1 MAETLTYDAGTDTV
15 TTEDNLT
22 ADEQDSLK
30 VGEALQDQQESL
42 LAGKY
47 KNAEDLEKAYVELER
62 KLGTNNEAKPED
74 TAEPESKQEEKEEK
88 QEDKPQET
96 NLLDDLWEQ
105 AQAEKFDDK
114 TLDQISNMSSRD
126 VANMHL
132 QYRANQTT
140 QELTESDVKEL
151 KGVVGGEKE
160 YSDMMQ
166 WATKTLN
173 KTEIDMFDKVMEQGN
188 PLAAFFAVRSLAY
201 RYNDAVGVDGQMTT
215 GTAPRT
221 SGDVFRSQAELV
233 KAMADQRYDRDPAY
247 RQDVIAKLDRSDIE
261 F

>member
-22 ADEQDSLK
+22 ADEQDSLR
-30 VGEALQDQQESL
+30 VGEAMQENEESL

-47 KNAEDLEKAYVELER
+47 KNAEDLEKAYVELEK
-62 KLGTNNEAKPED
+62 KLGTNNEAQPEN
-74 TAEPESKQEEKEEK
+74 TAEPESKQEEK
-88 QEDKPQET
+88 QEDKPPESSI
-96 NLLDDLWEQ
+96 LDDLWEQ
-105 AQAEKFDDK
+105 AQADKFDDK
-114 TLDQISNMSSRD
+114 TLDEISNMSSRD
-126 VANMHL
+126 LANLHL
-132 QYRANQTT
+132 QYRASQQTSD
-140 QELTESDVKEL
+140 LTESDVKEL

-160 YSDMMQ
+160 YADMMQ

-188 PLAAFFAVRSLAY
+188 PLAAFFAVRALAY
-201 RYNDAVGVDGQMTT
+201 RYEDAVGVDGKMTT

-221 SGDVFRSQAELV
+221 SGDTFRSQQELV
-233 KAMADQRYDRDPAY
+233 AAMSDQRYDNDPAY
-247 RQDVIAKLDRSDIE
+247 RQDVIAKLDRSDIK

>member
-47 KNAEDLEKAYVELER
+47 KNAEDLEKAYVELEK
-62 KLGTNNEAKPED
+62 KLGTNNEAEPED
-74 TAEPESKQEEKEEK
+74 TAEPDSKQEEKEE
-88 QEDKPQET
+88 DKPPESS
-96 NLLDDLWEQ
+96 LLDDLWEQ
-105 AQAEKFDDK
+105 AQADKFDEK

-132 QYRANQTT
+132 QYRASQRP
-140 QELTESDVKEL
+140 QELTQSDVKEL

-160 YSDMMQ
+160 YANMMQ

-201 RYNDAVGVDGQMTT
+201 RYEDATGVDGKMTT

-221 SGDVFRSQAELV
+221 SGDTFRSQEELV
-233 KAMADQRYDRDPAY
+233 AAMSDQRYDRDPAY
-247 RQDVIAKLDRSDIE
+247 RQDVIAKLDRSDIK

>member
-1 MAETLTYDAGTDTV
+1 MAETLTYDAGTDTI

-22 ADEQDSLK
+22 ADEQDSLR
-30 VGEALQDQQESL
+30 VGEAMQGNEESL

-47 KNAEDLEKAYVELER
+47 KNAEDLEKAYVELEK
-62 KLGTNNEAKPED
+62 KLGTNNEAEPED
-74 TAEPESKQEEKEEK
+74 TAEPESKQEEKEE
-88 QEDKPQET
+88 DKPPESS
-96 NLLDDLWEQ
+96 LLDDLWEQ
-105 AQAEKFDDK
+105 AQADKFDEK

-132 QYRANQTT
+132 QYRASQRP
-140 QELTESDVKEL
+140 QELTQSDVKEL

-160 YSDMMQ
+160 YANMMQ

-201 RYNDAVGVDGQMTT
+201 RYEDAIGVDGKMTT

-221 SGDVFRSQAELV
+221 SGDTFRSQEELV
-233 KAMADQRYDRDPAY
+233 AAMSDQRYDRDPAY
-247 RQDVIAKLDRSDIE
+247 RQDVIAKLDRSDIK

>member
-1 MAETLTYDAGTDTV
+1 MAETLTYDAGTDTI
-15 TTEDNLT
+15 TTEDILP
-22 ADEQDSLK
+22 ADEQDSLR
-30 VGEALQDQQESL
+30 VGEAMQGNEESL

-47 KNAEDLEKAYVELER
+47 KNAEDLEKAYVELEK
-62 KLGTNNEAKPED
+62 KLGTNNEAEPED
-74 TAEPESKQEEKEEK
+74 TAEPESKQEEKEE
-88 QEDKPQET
+88 DKPPESS
-96 NLLDDLWEQ
+96 LLDDLWEQ
-105 AQAEKFDDK
+105 AQADKFDEK

-132 QYRANQTT
+132 QYRASQRP
-140 QELTESDVKEL
+140 QELTQSDVKEL

-160 YSDMMQ
+160 YANMMQ

-201 RYNDAVGVDGQMTT
+201 RYEDAIGVDGKMTT

-221 SGDVFRSQAELV
+221 SGDTFRSQEELV
-233 KAMADQRYDRDPAY
+233 AAISDKRYDRDPAY
-247 RQDVIAKLDRSDIE
+247 RQDVIAKLDRSDIK

>member
-1 MAETLTYDAGTDTV
+1 MAEILTYDAGTDTV

-22 ADEQDSLK
+22 ADEQDSLR
-30 VGEALQDQQESL
+30 VGEAMQENEESL

-47 KNAEDLEKAYVELER
+47 KNAEDLEKAYVELEK
-62 KLGTNNEAKPED
+62 KLGTKNEAQPED
-74 TAEPESKQEEKEEK
+74 TAEPESKQEEK
-88 QEDKPQET
+88 QEDKPPESS
-96 NLLDDLWEQ
+96 LLDDLWEQ
-105 AQAEKFDDK
+105 AQADKFDEK
-114 TLDQISNMSSRD
+114 TLDQISNMSARD

-132 QYRANQTT
+132 QYRASQTT

-160 YSDMMQ
+160 YADMMQ

-201 RYNDAVGVDGQMTT
+201 RYEDAVGVDGRMTT

-221 SGDVFRSQAELV
+221 SGDTFRSQQELV
-233 KAMADQRYDRDPAY
+233 AAMSDQRYDNDPAY
-247 RQDVIAKLDRSDIE
+247 RQDVIAKLDRSDMK

>member
-1 MAETLTYDAGTDTV
+1 MAETLTYDAGTDTI

-22 ADEQDSLK
+22 ADEQDSLR
-30 VGEALQDQQESL
+30 VGEAMQGNEESL

-47 KNAEDLEKAYVELER
+47 KNAEDLEKAYVELEK
-62 KLGTNNEAKPED
+62 KLGTNNEAEPED
-74 TAEPESKQEEKEEK
+74 TAEPESKQEEKEE
-88 QEDKPQET
+88 DKPPESS
-96 NLLDDLWEQ
+96 LLDDLWEQ
-105 AQAEKFDDK
+105 AQADKFDEK

-132 QYRANQTT
+132 QYRASQRP
-140 QELTESDVKEL
+140 QELTQSDVKEL

-160 YSDMMQ
+160 YANMMQ

-201 RYNDAVGVDGQMTT
+201 RYEDATGVDGKMTT

-221 SGDVFRSQAELV
+221 SGDTFRSQEELV
-233 KAMADQRYDRDPAY
+233 AAMSDQRYDRDPAY
-247 RQDVIAKLDRSDIE
+247 RQDVIAKLDRSDIK

>member
-1 MAETLTYDAGTDTV
+1 MAETLTYDATPA
-15 TTEDNLT
+15 EPEILN

-30 VGEALQDQQESL
+30 IGEELQEQQESL

-47 KNAEDLEKAYVELER
+47 KNAEDLEKAYVELEK
-62 KLGTNNEAKPED
+62 KLGGNKPEETTEESSEPEAK
-74 TAEPESKQEEKEEK
+74 EEKEE
-88 QEDKPQET
+88 EKPDNT
-96 NLLDDLWEQ
+96 ALLDDLWEQ

-114 TLDQISNMSSRD
+114 TLDQISNKSSRD

-247 RQDVIAKLDRSDIE
+247 RQDVIAKLARSDIE